1 MRNGIDRLK
10 VDHLYGTNPSVTR
23 HFSLHLHGNVFSLGN
38 PLSLPNRRRLS
49 RSSRLKPVPLSRMR
63 KLRLLRPSVVGKQSR
78 REFWLNDRFRKRKS
92 TANRPSV
99 PEKLK
104 LNVKFAL
111 KRSNSSRSPKS
122 PTRRNRSL
130 LPPNRNSSHKRKRV
144 PTLHLQK
151 R

>member
-38 PLSLPNRRRLS
+38 ALSLPNRRRLS
-49 RSSRLKPVPLSRMR
+49 RSSRLKPVLPNRMHV
-63 KLRLLRPSVVGKQSR
+63 LRLLKLNVVVKQSR
-78 REFWLNDRFRKRKS
+78 HEFWLNDRFRKQKS
-92 TANRPSV
+92 TANRPSAQ
-99 PEKLK
+99 ERLK

-130 LPPNRNSSHKRKRV
+130 LPPNRNNSPRQKRV
-144 PTLHLQK
+144 LISHLQK